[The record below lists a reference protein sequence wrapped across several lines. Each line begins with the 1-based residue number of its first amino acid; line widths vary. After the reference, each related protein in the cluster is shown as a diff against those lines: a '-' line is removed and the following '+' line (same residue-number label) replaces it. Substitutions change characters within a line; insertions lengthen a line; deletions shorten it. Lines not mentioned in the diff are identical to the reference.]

1 MRGYLNKL
9 EIRTYAIFA
18 LILLPTAALCYKGNL
33 SIGTLPSFSLIAI
46 LFLMLLGS
54 FVEIPIANIRTRK
67 NEQLFK
73 FAPLIE
79 DIYAV
84 PLVKE
89 LNNNGKARVFD
100 TTITLNLGGFVIPTI
115 AIIYLLATQPVVT
128 ALEVLLIVIVAV
140 TILSEMVNGVGVVIP
155 EYIGII
161 PIPFALI
168 TTPAETASITFI
180 AGIGGILLG
189 VLASA
194 ITFNKEKY
202 GSAYIN
208 IGGAGSFKAIYA
220 TALLASLISYFV

>member
-18 LILLPTAALCYKGNL
+18 LILLPTAVLCYKGEL
-33 SIGTLPSFSLIAI
+33 SIGSLSSYSLITI

-84 PLVKE
+84 PLARE
-89 LNNNGKARVFD
+89 LNTGNKRVFD
-100 TTITLNLGGFVIPTI
+100 TKITLNMGGFVIPSV
-115 AIIYLLATQPVVT
+115 AIMYLLLTHPVVT
-128 ALEVLLIVIVAV
+128 ALEILLIVIVAV
-140 TILSEMVNGVGVVIP
+140 TILSEMINGVGVVIP

-168 TTPAETASITFI
+168 TSPSETATITFI

-189 VLASA
+189 VITTA

-220 TALLASLISYFV
+220 TALIASLISYFI

>member
-9 EIRTYAIFA
+9 EIRAYAIFA
-18 LILLPTAALCYKGNL
+18 LILLPTVILCYKEHL
-33 SIGTLPSFSLIAI
+33 SIGTLTSFSLISI
-46 LFLMLLGS
+46 LILMLLGS
-54 FVEIPIANIRTRK
+54 FIEIPIANIRTRK

-84 PLVKE
+84 PLTKE
-89 LNNNGKARVFD
+89 LNNGSNRIFD
-100 TTITLNLGGFVIPTI
+100 TTVTLNLGGFVVPVIAIAYLLITHPTI
-115 AIIYLLATQPVVT
+115 T
-128 ALEVLLIVIVAV
+128 ALEIMLIVIVAI
-140 TILSEMVNGVGVVIP
+140 TMLSEFINGVGVVIP
-155 EYIGII
+155 EYTGII

-168 TTPAETASITFI
+168 TTPAEIAVITFV

-189 VLASA
+189 VILST
-194 ITFNKEKY
+194 ITFDKEKY

-220 TALLASLISYFV
+220 TAILASLISYFV

>member
-18 LILLPTAALCYKGNL
+18 LILLPTAVLCYKGEL
-33 SIGTLPSFSLIAI
+33 SIGTLPSYSLIAI

-84 PLVKE
+84 PLFKE
-89 LNNNGKARVFD
+89 LNSGNRRVFD
-100 TTITLNLGGFVIPTI
+100 TTITLNLGGFVIPAI
-115 AIIYLLATQPVVT
+115 AITYLLATHSVVT
-128 ALEVLLIVIVAV
+128 ALEVLLIVVVAV
-140 TILSEMVNGVGVVIP
+140 TILSEMVNGVGIVIP

-168 TTPAETASITFI
+168 TTPAEIASITFI

-189 VLASA
+189 VLATA
-194 ITFNKEKY
+194 ITFDKEKY

-220 TALLASLISYFV
+220 TALLASLISYFA

>member
-18 LILLPTAALCYKGNL
+18 LILLPTAVLCYKGEL
-33 SIGTLPSFSLIAI
+33 SIGSLSSYSLITI

-79 DIYAV
+79 DIYTV
-84 PLVKE
+84 PLARE
-89 LNNNGKARVFD
+89 LNTGNKRVFD
-100 TTITLNLGGFVIPTI
+100 TKITLNMGGFVIPSVAI
-115 AIIYLLATQPVVT
+115 AYLLLTHPVVT
-128 ALEVLLIVIVAV
+128 ALEILLIVIVAV
-140 TILSEMVNGVGVVIP
+140 TILSEMINGVGVVIP

-168 TTPAETASITFI
+168 TSPSETATITFI

-189 VLASA
+189 VLTTA

-220 TALLASLISYFV
+220 TALIASLISYFI